1 MKKFLL
7 TLMIAVGS
15 LSMVVTDA
23 EARRMGGGGSFG
35 KQSNNVSRQA
45 TPPAQQAAPMQRQ
58 NQAGAAQA
66 QKPSMW
72 KGLLGG
78 ALLGLGLGALLSHL
92 GIGGA
97 LASMIGTILTV
108 ALLAAAAYFIYR
120 MFARK
125 NGGPAA
131 RSGLQPAYA
140 TPTPEIGSRIEPQ
153 QPAAFQADSVQAGSA
168 ANAGTWT
175 MPADFDAAGFARTA
189 KTQFIRLQAAW
200 DAGNVDDIRE
210 FTTPEMFAELRMQ
223 LQERGDTANH
233 TDVAQIEAE
242 VLGVETIGNDY
253 MVSVRFN
260 GMIKEEDGAALQ
272 PFAEVW
278 NLTKPVSGN
287 GGWLL
292 AGIQQVQ

>member
-15 LSMVVTDA
+15 LSMVMADA

-35 KQSNNVSRQA
+35 RQSHNVSRQA
-45 TPPAQQAAPMQRQ
+45 TPPTAAPMQRQ
-58 NQAGAAQA
+58 AQPGAAPQ
-66 QKPSMW
+66 QRSGMW

-78 ALLGLGLGALLSHL
+78 ALLGLGLGALLSHF

-97 LASMIGTILTV
+97 LASMIATLLTF
-108 ALLAAAAYFIYR
+108 ALLAAAAVFIFR
-120 MFARK
+120 LLARK
-125 NGGPAA
+125 NGAPMA
-131 RSGLQPAYA
+131 RSGMQPAYA
-140 TPTPEIGSRIEPQ
+140 SPTPEIGSGIAP
-153 QPAAFQADSVQAGSA
+153 QPAAFQGDGAQSGSA
-168 ANAGTWT
+168 ADAGTWT
-175 MPADFDAAGFARTA
+175 MPADFDAAAFARTA

-200 DAGNVDDIRE
+200 DAGNVNDIRE

-223 LQERGDTANH
+223 LQERGTAANQ
-233 TDVAQIEAE
+233 TDVVQIEAE
-242 VLGVETIGNDY
+242 VLGVETIGGEY
-253 MVSVRFN
+253 LASVRFN
-260 GMIKEEDGAALQ
+260 GMIREEAHGSPQ

>member
-7 TLMIAVGS
+7 TLMIAVGA

-35 KQSNNVSRQA
+35 KQSSNVSRQA
-45 TPPAQQAAPMQRQ
+45 TPPSQQQAAPMQRQ
-58 NQAGAAQA
+58 NQQAAAANQA

-78 ALLGLGLGALLSHL
+78 ALLGLGLGALLSHF

-97 LASMIGTILTV
+97 LASMIGTILTF
-108 ALLAAAAYFIYR
+108 ALLAAAAMFIYR
-120 MFARK
+120 MLTRK
-125 NGGPAA
+125 SGGPAA
-131 RSGLQPAYA
+131 RMQPAYA
-140 TPTPEIGSRIEPQ
+140 TPTPEIGSRLEPQ
-153 QPAAFQADSVQAGSA
+153 RPAAFQAESAQAGSA
-168 ANAGTWT
+168 DTGTWT
-175 MPADFDAAGFARTA
+175 MPADFDAAGFARIA

-200 DAGNVDDIRE
+200 DAGNVNDIRE

-223 LQERGDTANH
+223 LQERGAAANH
-233 TDVAQIEAE
+233 TDVVQIDAE
-242 VLGVETIGNDY
+242 VLGVETIGDEY
-253 MVSVRFN
+253 MVSVRFT
-260 GMIKEEDGAALQ
+260 GLIKEEEGAAPQ
-272 PFAEVW
+272 PFTEVW